1 MRAKII
7 ALLLICAT
15 LLSACAEMVQKQRA
29 VETDRRQRLQEAAEK
44 AKFTCTSKKQC
55 DKAFTLAQVFVEQ
68 NSDMKIQLVSNTLIQ
83 TYSPVRSGTIGITV
97 RRIPNKG
104 ESESLELDAW
114 CDGMWYVDHCNRIW
128 GIFGDFKPFIDSRL

>member
-55 DKAFTLAQVFVEQ
+55 DKAFTLALDPMTCRDFDVCRRPPP
-68 NSDMKIQLVSNTLIQ
+68 LVADFLLDRLFIRPVPWAKPGGQ
-83 TYSPVRSGTIGITV
+83 GDRAEAVGEERARLRGALASPL
-97 RRIPNKG
+97 RRALG
-104 ESESLELDAW
+104 
-114 CDGMWYVDHCNRIW
+114 
-128 GIFGDFKPFIDSRL
+128 SRAT